1 MSQSNIIFQDNSELY
16 GRTLRINLAKAMRM
30 RENSSKPV
38 WADDDWLSTFAG
50 KQALEHQRQDQG
62 LPKETSESQST
73 ETEVASTKAKRPAET
88 AAAEGMVRHNKTNN
102 SGDLNNGL
110 VWHLNGQK

>member
-1 MSQSNIIFQDNSELY
+1 
-16 GRTLRINLAKAMRM
+16 M

-62 LPKETSESQST
+62 LPKEISESQST
-73 ETEVASTKAKRPAET
+73 ETEVATTKAKRPAEMDAT
-88 AAAEGMVRHNKTNN
+88 EGMVKHNNFDYTRLLIHVTDDPSN
-102 SGDLNNGL
+102 L
-110 VWHLNGQK
+110 Q

>member
-1 MSQSNIIFQDNSELY
+1 
-16 GRTLRINLAKAMRM
+16 M

-73 ETEVASTKAKRPAET
+73 ETEVASTKAKRPAEA
-88 AAAEGMVRHNKTNN
+88 AAAEGMVRPQKNQQWESEWRT
-102 SGDLNNGL
+102 SLVFDWSRVVQSLNGL
-110 VWHLNGQK
+110 LFQRWFE